1 MRTSFMSIVAMLLA
15 QGERN
20 ERHES
25 RALDGL
31 RELALMR
38 GAGTA
43 AASRDNLGVGRH
55 EALQETRVFVI
66 EVVDRVGAEVAG
78 FGFQWLHRI

>member
-1 MRTSFMSIVAMLLA
+1 MALA

-31 RELALMR
+31 RKFALMR

-43 AASRDNLGVGRH
+43 AATRHNLGVGRH
-55 EALQETRVFVI
+55 KSLQQTRVFVVD
-66 EVVDRVGAEVAG
+66 VVDRVGAEVAG
-78 FGFQWLHRI
+78 FGFEELHRG